1 MSPISPAEHS
11 ASLRTQ
17 LADAARGRAFLLRM
31 IATLAVLAIY
41 QFSGV
46 SARLIESLQVR
57 FDGSWWAVH
66 IIYLLVTLF
75 GLGSLLLP
83 LSLYEDFIV
92 EAQETGEETD
102 FAAWLPEIFRSLA
115 IDLAAGLAFFLALY
129 GLMFFLPRTWWI
141 AAAAL
146 YTAITWVASIVPQF
160 QGPPADELTELR
172 HENLPER
179 LAAILQRAG
188 LPACKLLR
196 WHGEGSGDAPMLM
209 LQGIGNPKAVILSD
223 ALIREFSSEE
233 IEAMLAHE
241 ASHPHHADT
250 TRFNVLGGLLALA
263 SFGATALIAKIV
275 SLRFAGADIASLPAF
290 PFFAGLILT
299 TTFAGVP
306 VLNAYTRRREYA
318 ADAFAAKLAGET
330 PLRSALEKLND
341 GDKTAAPASVFDL
354 LLHAQPDV
362 PQRLWRL
369 QGSQRA

>member
-1 MSPISPAEHS
+1 MNPLSSDEHA

-83 LSLYEDFIV
+83 LSLYEDFTI

-102 FAAWLPEIFRSLA
+102 FMEWLPEIFRALA
-115 IDLAAGLAFFLALY
+115 IDLAAGLAFFVALY
-129 GLMFFLPRTWWI
+129 GLMIFLPRTWWI
-141 AAAAL
+141 AAAAI
-146 YTAITWVASIVPQF
+146 YAAITWFASLVPQF
-160 QGPPADELTELR
+160 QCPPADELAELR
-172 HENLPER
+172 HEDLPER
-179 LAAILQRAG
+179 LAAMVQRAG
-188 LPACKLLR
+188 LPACKLQR
-196 WHGEGSGDAPMLM
+196 WHGEGSGDSPMLM
-209 LQGIGNPKAVILSD
+209 LQGIGNPKAVIVSD
-223 ALIREFSSEE
+223 ALVREFSAAE

-241 ASHPHHADT
+241 ASHPRHADT

-263 SFGATALIAKIV
+263 AFGATAAIAKLV
-275 SLRFAGADIASLPAF
+275 TMRFPGADIASLPAF
-290 PFFAGLILT
+290 PFFAGLVLV

-306 VLNAYTRRREYA
+306 ALNAYTRRREYA
-318 ADAFAAKLAGET
+318 ADAFAAKLAGEA
-330 PLRSALEKLND
+330 PLRSALGKLND
-341 GDKTAAPASVFDL
+341 GNNTAAPAGVFDL